1 MKYLVTQ
8 SYIPPENNKQAPWVV
23 ESTLCNTWEEA
34 TSVVSKK
41 MAQERETYEIENN
54 ARCFRYD
61 DGNDFYLECY
71 GAVDWW
77 HISEI
82 KE

>member
-8 SYIPPENNKQAPWVV
+8 SYIPPENNKQYPWVV

-41 MAQERETYEIENN
+41 MSQERETYEIENN